1 MEEPSLALP
10 LDDAGYARDLDDAAD
25 VRGPDGDAARRER
38 RDFEHRSG
46 FELWRER
53 FTAFTSLS

>member
-1 MEEPSLALP
+1 MALA

-25 VRGPDGDAARRER
+25 VRGLDGDAARRER

-53 FTAFTSLS
+53 LTTFTCLV